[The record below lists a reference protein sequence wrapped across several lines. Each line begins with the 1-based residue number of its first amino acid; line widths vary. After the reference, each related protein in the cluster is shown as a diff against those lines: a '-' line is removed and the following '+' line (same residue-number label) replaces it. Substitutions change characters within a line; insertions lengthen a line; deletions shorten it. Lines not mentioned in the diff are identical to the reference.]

1 MKKQQKE
8 NRYTPVYYKKGQTS
22 NVSDSRMASKKL
34 WTIVVLCLALISAI
48 VASLCVALYEEV
60 IPQNIT
66 STAPTSDSSSL
77 KISNADFKYTYA
89 NGENLKYPL
98 VATDWTVKSTS
109 SPNSVSMGV
118 VDTSDWNKV
127 VADLSANNI
136 LAENEKSN
144 PEYPNYDNATGFD
157 SQNSRIYM
165 IKKESLVE
173 NEAATLISKSI
184 SVNSGD
190 YMKISVWVKTYNVK
204 GNGAFIALK
213 NSSSG
218 TASSNYY
225 IIYHITESTAT
236 VTNNGWARYDFYV
249 EGNKTS
255 SKTLYLELG
264 LGRKLSTNNVTESAS
279 GLIYFGGIE
288 AESISRGTYN
298 AHEQKTLD
306 VSKNYLSYSFY
317 SDELNVTLA
326 DWSKKDIS
334 NKENKEIDSV
344 IYEKIS
350 YRQYEDLVG
359 ESNMPFNY
367 DATTS
372 EGDNLFIYTV
382 NNNST
387 VKFEKFAVNPPAIDK
402 CYRLSMWIRTDVVPT
417 NGAYV
422 YLNAY
427 DKDGNFVK
435 DYTNHFA
442 KIQTSTD
449 IENDTYNGWA
459 EYQFYIQP
467 NETDIYYFELEVS
480 LGVRGNSTSNANDII
495 YLTEIS
501 LYELEQHEYYSVSSS
516 DNVSTVSLKS
526 TITPSDT
533 IANGSFN
540 TTNTSAE
547 TTSYPVAPSDW
558 QMIFAGSKNIVEEY
572 SERNLAPNRSSAF
585 WPKTNTDNPEEVYSS
600 IGGIIYQAQDTTI
613 YNTYGIL
620 STDFT
625 GYADDDAHSLL
636 MIYNNQYT
644 ACGYKSTAMTLT
656 ANSYYRISVVA
667 KGIENAIPYVYLTNG
682 ATKVICASND
692 STTNEFKSSTY
703 AEIDKNIANGWVRYY
718 FYVATGDSD
727 QTFYLE
733 LWNGKRD
740 ATSSAGY
747 AQGTVLF
754 DQAEC
759 VLLDDT
765 TENSDGVSEEYSNLF
780 VVEEGASQAYAYMQN
795 TNADIEKI
803 YNEQQKVFSNAN
815 NLYVVDYRYNDVTV
829 ENDFNRIYEDSTK
842 VRNLEKELSASDD
855 KSELN
860 AMMTTLETMVSD
872 FNSKHYS
879 EATEGAYYIDWESNK
894 ETISGFRTYL
904 NSIKNSLTEEEDTE
918 EESTT
923 EPVDWIVVSSLIVT
937 VAMLVALVA
946 IIIRKFASNHKKRV
960 EFENNYS
967 AN

>member
-22 NVSDSRMASKKL
+22 NVSDSRVASKKI

-66 STAPTSDSSSL
+66 STAPTQESSSL
-77 KISNADFKYTYA
+77 TISNADFKYTYA
-89 NGENLKYPL
+89 SGENLKYPL
-98 VATDWTVKSTS
+98 IATDWTVKSTS

-136 LAENEKSN
+136 LSENEKTN
-144 PEYPNYDNATGFD
+144 PQYPTFDSTTGFD

-165 IKKESLVE
+165 IKKEAIIES
-173 NEAATLISKSI
+173 EAATLVSKSI

-190 YMKISVWVKTYNVK
+190 YMKISVWVKMYNVT

-225 IIYHITESTAT
+225 CVYHITDSTAT

-255 SKTLYLELG
+255 TKTLYLELG

-326 DWSKKDIS
+326 DWSKKDTS
-334 NKENKEIDSV
+334 GKENKELDSV
-344 IYEKIS
+344 LYEKIS
-350 YRQYEDLVG
+350 YKQYEELVG
-359 ESNMPFNY
+359 ENNMPFNY
-367 DATTS
+367 DATTT
-372 EGDNLFIYTV
+372 EGDNLYIYTV

-387 VKFEKFAVNPPAIDK
+387 IKFEKFAVNPPAIDK
-402 CYRLSMWIRTDVVPT
+402 CYRLSIWVRTDVIPT
-417 NGAYV
+417 NGAYI

-435 DYTNHFA
+435 DFTNHFA
-442 KIQTSTD
+442 KIQTSAD
-449 IENDTYNGWA
+449 IENDTYNGWS

-467 NETDIYYFELEVS
+467 NETDVYYFELEVS

-501 LYELEQHEYYSVSSS
+501 LYELEQHEFYSASSS

-526 TITPSDT
+526 TITPSESLL
-533 IANGSFN
+533 NGSFN
-540 TTNTSAE
+540 NSNTSAE
-547 TTSYPVAPSDW
+547 NISYPVAPSNW

-572 SERNLAPNRSSAF
+572 NEKNLAPNKSSAF
-585 WPKTNTDNPEEVYSS
+585 WPKTNTENPDDVYSS
-600 IGGIIYQAQDTTI
+600 IGGIIYRDLDTTI
-613 YNTYGIL
+613 YNTFGIL
-620 STDFT
+620 QSNFA

-636 MIYNNQYT
+636 MIYNNQLT
-644 ACGYKSTAMTLT
+644 ACGYKSSVMTLT
-656 ANSYYRISVVA
+656 ANSYYRISVLA
-667 KGIENAIPYVYLTNG
+667 NGINGTTPYVYLTNG
-682 ATKVICASND
+682 GTKVIASSED
-692 STTNEFKSSTY
+692 TSANEFTSVAY
-703 AEIDKNIANGWVRYY
+703 AEIDKNLTGGWVRYY
-718 FYVATGDSD
+718 FYVATGDTD
-727 QTFYLE
+727 QNLYLE

-740 ATSSAGY
+740 AVEGNGY
-747 AQGTVLF
+747 RQGTVLF

-759 VLLDDT
+759 VLLSDT
-765 TENSDGVSEEYSNLF
+765 ETTDGVSEEYSNLF
-780 VVEEGASQAYAYMQN
+780 TAEETDSQAYAYMQN
-795 TNADIEKI
+795 SDADIKNI
-803 YNEQQKVFSNAN
+803 YSEQQTVISNAK
-815 NLYVVDYRYNDVTV
+815 NLFVVDYRYNDVTV
-829 ENDFNRIYEDSTK
+829 ENDFNKIYDYTTK
-842 VRNLEKELSASDD
+842 IRNLEKDSNSDD

-860 AMMTTLETMVSD
+860 AMMSSLETMVSV
-872 FNSKHYS
+872 FNEKHYA
-879 EATEGAYYIDWESNK
+879 EATEGTYYIDWESNK
-894 ETISGFRTYL
+894 SSISAFRTYL
-904 NSIKNSLTEEEDTE
+904 NSIKNPSTEDENTEEEA
-918 EESTT
+918 TT
-923 EPVDWIVVSSLIVT
+923 EPIDWIVLSSLIIT
-937 VAMLVALVA
+937 LAMLIALVA
-946 IIIRKFASNHKKRV
+946 IIIRKFAANHKKRT

-967 AN
+967 ATN